1 MDSDTHSTGKGPV
14 ANLAARRMAAIMEN
28 AAATGDY
35 HWNMGKRQFNLGLF
49 RGLAGVGYTCLRQ
62 ADRSLPNVLAW
73 E

>member
-1 MDSDTHSTGKGPV
+1 MGV
-14 ANLAARRMAAIMEN
+14 LMAN

-35 HWNMGKRQFNLGLF
+35 LFNIGTRKFNLGLF

-62 ADRSLPNVLAW
+62 ANRSLPNILIW